1 MIDKLQ
7 NVTTE
12 DFLTPDLAKEHPIVF
27 STPLIPGL
35 LDGSKTQTRRTRG
48 LEEINKSPDD
58 WWEPKADGRGW
69 WLFESKRS
77 HPQVFL
83 NCPYG
88 QAGDRLWVREA
99 WASIKLHDGT
109 PPRDVKPI
117 HGIWYKQKE
126 DTRLGPKE
134 LNPWP
139 DGNIGKW
146 RSPLFLPRWASR
158 ILLEITGVRVERLQE
173 IAEADIDAEGIS
185 VPFENWMAPFSPD
198 VPRSSQAH
206 YKRKRER
213 FQKLWDSLNAKKY
226 PWSMN
231 PWVGVLGFR
240 RVA

>member
-35 LDGSKTQTRRTRG
+35 LDGSITQTRRTRG
-48 LEEINKSPDD
+48 LEEINKTPDD
-58 WWEPKADGRGW
+58 WWAPKADGRGW

-77 HPQVFL
+77 HPEVFVK
-83 NCPYG
+83 CPYG
-88 QAGDRLWVREA
+88 QVGDRLWCKEKHKIVSDASGREV
-99 WASIKLHDGT
+99 ICTTDRIDIPQL
-109 PPRDVKPI
+109 R
-117 HGIWYKQKE
+117 
-126 DTRLGPKE
+126 
-134 LNPWP
+134 
-139 DGNIGKW
+139 W
-146 RSPLFLPRWASR
+146 RSPIFMPHWASR
-158 ILLEITGVRVERLQE
+158 IDREITEIRLERLQE